1 MSAQNIQSTDTK
13 LKVEGLVK
21 AFPSRDHKDDLFKAV
36 NNVSLSFKQGELTTL
51 LGPSGCGKTTTLRML
66 AGFEYPSR
74 GKVIIDDD
82 DTTNKPPNKR
92 DVGMVFQ
99 NYALFPHL
107 TVFENVSYGLKVK
120 KLHKKEIK
128 EKTDEVLKLMGL
140 EELKDRSPSQL
151 SGGQQQ
157 RVAIARAIVIE
168 PKILLFD
175 EPLSNLDTKL
185 RQYMRQE
192 IRNLQ
197 QRLDI
202 TSVYVTH
209 DQEEAMAISDQVV
222 ILNEGEIQQVGTPL
236 EIYLNPVNSFVANFI
251 GDSNILTGR
260 LIAVNEEQININ
272 MEGTNIIVANEN
284 DNGMKVDEKVNCVI
298 KPEFWSISEQGEFI
312 VTVNQYTFLGSHIEY
327 LVQLGNQ
334 TFSFFDYFHFENGI
348 KEIGSNIKLSLR
360 KDLIKVLRKEDE

>member
-74 GKVIIDDD
+74 GKEIIDDD
-82 DTTNKPPNKR
+82 DTTNKPQNKR
-92 DVGMVFQ
+92 YVCIVFQ
-99 NYALFPHL
+99 NYALFQHL

-168 PKILLFD
+168 PKIL
-175 EPLSNLDTKL
+175 
-185 RQYMRQE
+185 
-192 IRNLQ
+192 
-197 QRLDI
+197 
-202 TSVYVTH
+202 
-209 DQEEAMAISDQVV
+209 
-222 ILNEGEIQQVGTPL
+222 
-236 EIYLNPVNSFVANFI
+236 
-251 GDSNILTGR
+251 
-260 LIAVNEEQININ
+260 
-272 MEGTNIIVANEN
+272 
-284 DNGMKVDEKVNCVI
+284 
-298 KPEFWSISEQGEFI
+298 
-312 VTVNQYTFLGSHIEY
+312 
-327 LVQLGNQ
+327 
-334 TFSFFDYFHFENGI
+334 
-348 KEIGSNIKLSLR
+348 
-360 KDLIKVLRKEDE
+360 